1 MKTKVLA
8 ILFFVGIVPVFA
20 EVAKLKPN
28 PKPDP
33 VYKLKYKELK
43 KSLEITDKELTPV
56 EVLEVIALRYAEML
70 DKAQENFNVLD
81 RRISELEKDSVLL
94 KTELDKTNQ
103 RLYKAEQNII
113 TLNATVKAQNEDLDK
128 IFDWSS
134 KVDDELFN
142 GSALGAIGG
151 IRQSVKKNTGNIE
164 SNAADIQALSR
175 DIRNQQQ
182 AINNLSWAIR
192 NLR

>member
-1 MKTKVLA
+1 MADMSDKRDVL
-8 ILFFVGIVPVFA
+8 
-20 EVAKLKPN
+20 
-28 PKPDP
+28 
-33 VYKLKYKELK
+33 
-43 KSLEITDKELTPV
+43 
-56 EVLEVIALRYAEML
+56 
-70 DKAQENFNVLD
+70 
-81 RRISELEKDSVLL
+81 SELEKDSVLL